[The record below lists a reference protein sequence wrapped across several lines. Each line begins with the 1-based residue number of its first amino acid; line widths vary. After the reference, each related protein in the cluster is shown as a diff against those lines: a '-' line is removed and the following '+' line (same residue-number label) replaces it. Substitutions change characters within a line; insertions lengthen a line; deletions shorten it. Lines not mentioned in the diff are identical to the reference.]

1 MAKKAPV
8 KKTATK
14 KQHTPD
20 YYPVMRQIPVGVFG
34 SAITPG
40 DNVGDAGKLLS
51 IYNRRLYR
59 YGMRYQIKID
69 LDVPVGIAV
78 PTEIEVY
85 ALNDNWDVQRAF
97 ALAKETYD
105 AAYADELSKSGVAP
119 ARWRDFRVF
128 HGLASATD
136 LDPVRYDGT
145 NLAAVVANEGEHN
158 VSSVDVGGV
167 DTEFSWRATGGRL
180 GIIAE
185 WQHAGR
191 TSADPASKSANAPYD
206 GVNADDLSDIE
217 YDRLQND
224 GDLPPYSQTSSADMF
239 VKIATLRYE
248 PSPTGLQRLSTGYFD
263 APCGLFVLK
272 NTQPGNLQNGAV
284 IMTAK
289 AGDHKGISA
298 QKMCQ

>member
-1 MAKKAPV
+1 MAKKSIS
-8 KKTATK
+8 KKSATK

-20 YYPVMRQIPVGVFG
+20 YYPVSRQIPVGVFG

-69 LDVPVGIAV
+69 LDVDQGIAV
-78 PTEIEVY
+78 PYEVEVY

-97 ALAKETYD
+97 ALAKATYD
-105 AAYADELSKSGVAP
+105 AAYADELTKSGVAP

-128 HGLASATD
+128 HGLASANE

-145 NLAAVVANEGEHN
+145 NLAAVVTNEGEHN
-158 VSSVDVGGV
+158 ISSVDIGGT
-167 DTEFSWRATGGRL
+167 DTEFSWRAVGGRL
-180 GIIAE
+180 GILAE

-206 GVNADDLSDIE
+206 GVNADDMSDIE

-224 GDLPPYSQTSSADMF
+224 GDIPPYSQTSSGDMF
-239 VKIATLRYE
+239 VKIGTLRVD
-248 PSPTGLQRLSTGYFD
+248 PVSGAQRLSTGYFD

-272 NTQPGNLQNGAV
+272 NTQPGNLPNGL
-284 IMTAK
+284 ITMTAK